1 MHKYSARMSKNANTK
16 VSRVR
21 ECFDPLSRKYNLQT
35 RKQMSYKCVHSKVHF
50 YTIAALHTMEKASVE
65 IASFPDP
72 TKKERVG

>member
-1 MHKYSARMSKNANTK
+1 MPECQKTQTQKFQELENVLILSAESITCKHTNK
-16 VSRVR
+16 
-21 ECFDPLSRKYNLQT
+21 
-35 RKQMSYKCVHSKVHF
+35 MSYKCVHSKVHF